1 MAKKEVTKDSVFK
14 DEKSITYGEN
24 GAEDQITNENTPD
37 GLDDETGLTQKDF
50 NAAKAALNASAD
62 SDTQSGSDNKTP
74 NVRNGGKK
82 RAGGSVQGANLQ
94 TVTTVGAFVDD
105 ASVLHKDTLPQEN
118 DDKLTNRYLQRFL
131 QNGDICE
138 GEGENKKSLY
148 AKRMVNEGK
157 QFQSSK
163 AVVKPF
169 PDSGSAYLE
178 LLKQQGQFNEKPQDQ
193 PKPHDGE

>member
-62 SDTQSGSDNKTP
+62 S
-74 NVRNGGKK
+74 
-82 RAGGSVQGANLQ
+82 
-94 TVTTVGAFVDD
+94 
-105 ASVLHKDTLPQEN
+105 DTLPQEN